1 MLLHSLAF
9 SCISCAFVTGELHQ
23 EARGR
28 PPSARNAATSHASP
42 PSRDRSRSFRSH
54 KWPAAGGEM
63 KVLLPNQVAEDLHQD
78 GVLKDI
84 ASKSKASVDLMEA
97 VGELHQFV
105 EGHRLLIIRGQAG
118 SELQAAVEDL
128 LGKAR
133 LNGRA
138 HGPGGS
144 KLKILLPRHLAAVVI
159 GRRGA
164 NIKDLQRTTGTSVQV
179 ENGSTGMDR
188 VATVCGSPAAILNA
202 LGRIHSFGT
211 EDEEGVG
218 SDGPDSHDRP
228 YGHGHESPFQNRAG
242 DHSGPYRHDGPDGR
256 DSRHGVDPDGPQAER
271 DGRPCSDEEEESLED
286 NRRKKRKPPPKPAAP
301 WEVRE
306 HPEAPGEFYY
316 LNMETGDTTWER
328 PAGNATG
335 LEKTGMQLSGVGS
348 NIPPP
353 WAEVALSIYE
363 LHGTSALNLLTRAAD
378 MGGAYHVGVEVYWLE
393 WSFGWCE
400 EGSGVYMVFPGQS
413 TLGTFRERVPLGRTP
428 LSPDEVFRVL
438 DKMRQELPG
447 SNYDLLR
454 CNCAHFSVS
463 FVKRLRVS
471 EAPSWVNSLANVGE
485 HLVGQLGM
493 AGAQAAAAAATPAE
507 SDRVAPRYVHF
518 GDEEE
523 LEDLAGDGD
532 DQAMRELAWRRA
544 QAFVSE
550 KLAEAERDARLLDL
564 AMELKWTP
572 TTEDVEQTAA
582 RVSEVLQDPRLMQ
595 ALAEASAAGFGLPC
609 PFLREQEA
617 GWSLLGDDSEEE
629 LEEDGCCGNL
639 EVRKL
644 LKGQGRLVTVRVR
657 LRGTALNEK
666 GAAPAW
672 RGVNFREALRL
683 AVAPKR
689 GLSIRWPA
697 GMPQI
702 IANME
707 IVTAPDQALF
717 GSRVETSCGPYGGKV
732 LHSNVRPTAPVA
744 SKLVGKRATPAPVP
758 RRIEGSGELQ
768 RWQQEQQE
776 LWNARREQMP
786 RWKWQVQQLQV
797 KPRAVPAER
806 HGLSPQDLRL
816 LDFEPAGEKVQESLL
831 RLQKIQQLDRM
842 RRAAHLAPHRP

>member
-1 MLLHSLAF
+1 
-9 SCISCAFVTGELHQ
+9 
-23 EARGR
+23 
-28 PPSARNAATSHASP
+28 
-42 PSRDRSRSFRSH
+42 
-54 KWPAAGGEM
+54 
-63 KVLLPNQVAEDLHQD
+63 
-78 GVLKDI
+78 
-84 ASKSKASVDLMEA
+84 
-97 VGELHQFV
+97 
-105 EGHRLLIIRGQAG
+105 
-118 SELQAAVEDL
+118 
-128 LGKAR
+128 
-133 LNGRA
+133 
-138 HGPGGS
+138 
-144 KLKILLPRHLAAVVI
+144 
-159 GRRGA
+159 
-164 NIKDLQRTTGTSVQV
+164 
-179 ENGSTGMDR
+179 
-188 VATVCGSPAAILNA
+188 
-202 LGRIHSFGT
+202 
-211 EDEEGVG
+211 
-218 SDGPDSHDRP
+218 
-228 YGHGHESPFQNRAG
+228 
-242 DHSGPYRHDGPDGR
+242 
-256 DSRHGVDPDGPQAER
+256 
-271 DGRPCSDEEEESLED
+271 
-286 NRRKKRKPPPKPAAP
+286 
-301 WEVRE
+301 
-306 HPEAPGEFYY
+306 
-316 LNMETGDTTWER
+316 
-328 PAGNATG
+328 
-335 LEKTGMQLSGVGS
+335 
-348 NIPPP
+348 
-353 WAEVALSIYE
+353 
-363 LHGTSALNLLTRAAD
+363 
-378 MGGAYHVGVEVYWLE
+378 
-393 WSFGWCE
+393 
-400 EGSGVYMVFPGQS
+400 
-413 TLGTFRERVPLGRTP
+413 
-428 LSPDEVFRVL
+428 
-438 DKMRQELPG
+438 
-447 SNYDLLR
+447 
-454 CNCAHFSVS
+454 
-463 FVKRLRVS
+463 
-471 EAPSWVNSLANVGE
+471 
-485 HLVGQLGM
+485 
-493 AGAQAAAAAATPAE
+493 
-507 SDRVAPRYVHF
+507 
-518 GDEEE
+518 
-523 LEDLAGDGD
+523 
-532 DQAMRELAWRRA
+532 
-544 QAFVSE
+544 
-550 KLAEAERDARLLDL
+550 
-564 AMELKWTP
+564 
-572 TTEDVEQTAA
+572 
-582 RVSEVLQDPRLMQ
+582 MQ